1 MNELDRI
8 LILSGLCP
16 DELRAEINDAIIQ
29 AELDL
34 QYASDKYTNISQVL
48 DDNGCINLSKLAS
61 NPELLDMLELDVM
74 ITIVPSTNDEIDLAF
89 DVTENAEFDIAN
101 NPAKPNGEVQDI
113 DGYKITDNQANLKTR
128 YVPARSGDN
137 PLTGSEGI
145 SNVDGAKLKQFK
157 DYIKDRNG

>member
-16 DELRAEINDAIIQ
+16 EELKAEIKDIKAQ
-29 AELDL
+29 AKCDL
-34 QYASDKYTNISQVL
+34 ECALVRYDNISQIL
-48 DDNGCINLSKLAS
+48 DDDGCLDLYKLAS
-61 NPELLDMLELDVM
+61 NPALLDMLELDVM
-74 ITIVPSTNDEIDLAF
+74 ISIAPSTNDEIDIAF
-89 DVTENAEFDIAN
+89 DVTENAEFDISN

-137 PLTGSEGI
+137 PLTGVEGI
-145 SNVDGAKLKQFK
+145 STVDGAKLKQFK
-157 DYIKDRNG
+157 DYLRDKNG